1 LIIDD
6 QSGETNP
13 EVIYVLLQTAASDLE
28 RATEVCKVQFLY
40 CLGKKCIEKFHT
52 KASYVDPKPL

>member
-1 LIIDD
+1 LLLIIDD

-28 RATEVCKVQFLY
+28 RATEVCQVQLFWNENAPGAEL
-40 CLGKKCIEKFHT
+40 
-52 KASYVDPKPL
+52 S